1 MQSNENEIELF
12 SCWTPIDI
20 AKSMPTISMPE
31 ENKEEEKFA
40 PISGLISS
48 ETKDLQGDTLL
59 QGGVNWDY
67 FLKKGWLNYEH
78 KQGPEFIVGEPISL
92 EKRDGST
99 YLKGKLYLN
108 TDLGKAV
115 YNTAKAISEVSD
127 RRIGFSVEGQVL
139 ERDKSDSS
147 IITKSRVLNVSVTA
161 HPVNPDSTLEIL
173 ARSLYA
179 KKEQE
184 EQHEE
189 KVEQQE
195 EKQEKVDK
203 TPKSKLTYSKIKK
216 IIQKVMPNIEKEECE
231 YIASKIIRMSQQ

>member
-139 ERDKSDSS
+139 ERDKNDSS

>member
-1 MQSNENEIELF
+1 MQSNEIELF

-139 ERDKSDSS
+139 ERDKNDSS

-161 HPVNPDSTLEIL
+161 HPVNPDSKLEIL
-173 ARSLYA
+173 ARSMYA

-189 KVEQQE
+189 KVEEQ
-195 EKQEKVDK
+195 QEKVDK

>member
-1 MQSNENEIELF
+1 MQSNEIELF

-92 EKRDGST
+92 EKRDGAT
-99 YLKGKLYLN
+99 FLKGKLYLN

-115 YNTAKAISEVSD
+115 YNTAKAISEVSN

-139 ERDKSDSS
+139 ERDKNDSS

-184 EQHEE
+184 QHEE

-195 EKQEKVDK
+195 EKVDK